1 MDISYNWLKE
11 YVKFDLNPDQVAEAL
26 TNIGLEVEHQDIV
39 EEIPGGLEGVVTAH
53 VVECVPHPNSDHL
66 HVTKVD
72 CGTGELLQVVCG
84 APNVAAGQKVLL
96 ATLNTKLV
104 IGGEDVKIKK
114 SKIRGVESCGMICA
128 EDELGIGSDHAGIM
142 VLPADTPVGVKAKDY
157 LNLKSDT
164 VYTIGLTPNR
174 IDAASFIGVARDLSA
189 WLRLNNLGGELTLP
203 SVDGFKA
210 PQTDNGSVDIVVNQP
225 EGAPRYS
232 GLTIRGITVKESP
245 DWMKKKLLSVGF
257 RPINNIVDITNYI
270 LIETGNPMHAFD
282 VDKIK
287 GGKIVVDFCPE
298 GTLFTTLD
306 GVERKL
312 SGQDLMICNAEAPM
326 CIAGVFGGLDSGVKM
341 ADGEKPGTTSVFLES
356 AYFNPVLIRK
366 TSKRH
371 TLKTEASF
379 RYERGCDPNMVPY
392 ALKRAAMLV
401 LELAGGEIVGPVKD
415 VVSKPIEKKVV
426 ELDYARMESLMGC
439 KIGSE
444 KIRQILEYLEM
455 EFVSESE
462 TGCVVKVPTYRVD
475 VYRECDVV
483 EDVLRIYGYNNV
495 PLPGS
500 MKCSV
505 NIAPHPDPEKIRKTA
520 CETLTANGFMEMMNN
535 SLTKSAYYED
545 LKTYPQDKLVM
556 ICNPLS
562 SDLNCMRQTLILNGL
577 EVVAYNINRQ
587 ETQLKLYEF
596 GNVYSF
602 NKDYVKPEEE
612 RSTLKAYT
620 ERPKLSLFV
629 TGEGLK
635 SWRSQTVSGDYFSLK
650 GYVELILKKFAIEL
664 KDLDYEGAAPDIFS
678 EGLTYKL
685 KASGKEIVT
694 MGAIKDKLAK
704 KFGIKQKVYAA
715 EFSWDVLLNKIKKNT
730 VKFTELPRFP
740 EVKRDLAL
748 LLDYQVSFADLRNA
762 AYQAEKKLLKN
773 IVLFDVYTGDK
784 IPEGKKQY
792 AISFYLQ
799 DPDKTLTD
807 KAVDAIMEKLLRLFK
822 EKFGAELR

>member
-11 YVKFDLNPDQVAEAL
+11 YVKFDLNPDQVAQAL
-26 TNIGLEVEHQDIV
+26 TDIGLEVEHKELR
-39 EEIPGGLEGVVTAH
+39 EEIPGGLEGVVTAY
-53 VVECVPHPNSDHL
+53 VVECTAHPDSDHL

-72 CGTGELLQVVCG
+72 CGSGELLQVVCG
-84 APNVAAGQKVLL
+84 APNVAAGQKVML

-104 IGGEDVKIKK
+104 IGGQDVKIKK
-114 SKIRGVESCGMICA
+114 SKIRGVESFGMLCA

-142 VLPADTPVGVKAKDY
+142 VLPNDTPVGVKAKDF
-157 LNLKSDT
+157 LHLKSDM

-174 IDAASFIGVARDLSA
+174 IDAASFIGVARDFSA
-189 WLRLNNLGGELTLP
+189 WLALNNLGGEMTVP
-203 SVDGFKA
+203 SVEAFSAPLEDDGSIDVEVR
-210 PQTDNGSVDIVVNQP
+210 QGD
-225 EGAPRYS
+225 GAPRYS
-232 GLTIRGITVKESP
+232 GLTIKGITVKDSP
-245 DWMKKKLLSVGF
+245 DWMKKKLLSVGL
-257 RPINNIVDITNYI
+257 RPINNIVDITNFI
-270 LIETGNPMHAFD
+270 LMETGNPMHAFD
-282 VDKIK
+282 ADKIK

-298 GTLFTTLD
+298 GTPFTTLD

-326 CIAGVFGGLDSGVKM
+326 CIAGVFGGLDSGVK
-341 ADGEKPGTTSVFLES
+341 EGTTSVFLES

-401 LELAGGEIVGPVKD
+401 LELAGGKIAGPVKD
-415 VVSKPIEKKVV
+415 VISKPIEKKVV
-426 ELDYARMESLMGC
+426 ELDYARMGALMGC
-439 KIGSE
+439 KIGAE
-444 KIRQILEYLEM
+444 KIHKILEYLDM
-455 EFVSESE
+455 EFVSESAF
-462 TGCVVKVPTYRVD
+462 GCTVKVPTYRVD

-495 PLPGS
+495 PLPAS

-505 NIAPHPDPEKIRKTA
+505 NVAPHPDPEKIRKTA
-520 CETLTANGFMEMMNN
+520 CDTLTANGFMEMMNN
-535 SLTKSAYYED
+535 SLTKSAYYD
-545 LKTYPQDKLVM
+545 GLDTYPSDKLVM

-577 EVVAYNINRQ
+577 EVIAYNINRQ
-587 ETQLKLYEF
+587 ESQLKLYEF

-620 ERPKLSLFV
+620 ERPKLSVFV
-629 TGEGLK
+629 TGDGLK
-635 SWRSQTVSGDYFSLK
+635 SWRNQTVSGDYFSLK
-650 GYVELILKKFAIEL
+650 GYVELLLQKFGVDM
-664 KDLDYEGAAPDIFS
+664 KDLDYEGAPADIFS
-678 EGLTYKL
+678 EGLTYRL
-685 KASGKEIVT
+685 KSNGKELLT
-694 MGAIKDKLAK
+694 MGGIREKLVR

-715 EFSWDVLLNKIKKNT
+715 EISWDVLLNKIKKNT
-730 VKFTELPRFP
+730 VRFTELPRFP

-762 AYQAEKKLLKN
+762 AFQAEKKLLKN

-784 IPEGKKQY
+784 IPAGKKQY

-807 KAVDAIMEKLLRLFK
+807 KAVDAIMEKLLRVFK